1 MVKHIFLL
9 LLALCFINVISAQN
23 GSEKVA
29 VYVTGGID
37 AAYKTVVGPKMVSTI
52 TESGVYTAVERT
64 ADFLK
69 IISKESDYQYSG
81 AVSDSQIMQI
91 GQQFGV
97 QYVAAANVEEL
108 FGSVFISAR
117 MINVETGQIC
127 SATESGKKID
137 NIDTLIAF
145 SESVA
150 QNLIDGIETAYLAR
164 YNLVDVKV
172 KGPYSKISDAYN
184 GIVTVP
190 EGYHV
195 ASANEIL
202 ALINAYKQIGKRILF
217 PIGVDL
223 EVSNERYDDGIF
235 IGYNIVVS
243 GCRIDAESG
252 EIYGFHSAVS
262 KISTFYVD
270 IPVKDRR
277 FLDPDSDGY
286 LGSGSNRIEYP
297 FYIYLLK
304 D

>member
-1 MVKHIFLL
+1 MARHILVLF
-9 LLALCFINVISAQN
+9 LALCCVN
-23 GSEKVA
+23 GLYGQTEGKKVA
-29 VYVTGGID
+29 VYVAGGVD
-37 AAYKTVVGPKMVSTI
+37 AAYKTVVGSKIVSKI

-164 YNLVDVKV
+164 YNLADVKV
-172 KGPYSKISDAYN
+172 KGPYSKISDAYD
-184 GIVTVP
+184 GVVTVP

-195 ASANEIL
+195 ASVNEIL

-223 EVSNERYDDGIF
+223 EVSNERWDDGIF
-235 IGYNIVVS
+235 IGYRIVVS
-243 GCRIDAESG
+243 GVRIDTDSG
-252 EIYGFHSAVS
+252 ETYGFHSEAA

-277 FLDPDSDGY
+277 LLDPDSDGFI
-286 LGSGSNRIEYP
+286 GNGSNRIEHP